1 MKNQPNLVPNK
12 RKYLFL
18 ADRIGMTI
26 LNPMIKQAKINN
38 ESIEIVL
45 FNKQIDFQQTDINQ
59 WLGEQLM
66 GTYLYVSLPWEEL
79 HPFKQK
85 VEEIGYSEE
94 EYQCF
99 GYGEKIKNVFCCRC
113 HGITHVGNEKVE
125 VICLHCNLLLEVS
138 DHYST
143 LRDAFLGYVAK
154 L

>member
-1 MKNQPNLVPNK
+1 MKNPSSLVPNK

-26 LNPMIKQAKINN
+26 LNPTINKINN

-79 HPFKQK
+79 RTFKQK
-85 VEEIGYSEE
+85 VEEIGYSKE
-94 EYQCF
+94 EYECF

-113 HGITHVGNEKVE
+113 HGITHVGIETVE
-125 VICLHCNLLLEVS
+125 VICLHCSLLLEVS

-143 LRDAFLGYVAK
+143 PRDAFLGYVAK